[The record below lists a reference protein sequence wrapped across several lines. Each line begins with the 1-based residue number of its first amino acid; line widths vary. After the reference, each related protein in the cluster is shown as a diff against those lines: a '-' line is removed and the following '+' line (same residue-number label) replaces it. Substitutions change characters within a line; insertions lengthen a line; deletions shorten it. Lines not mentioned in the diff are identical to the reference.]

1 MENSISSDS
10 QSVQFIYEDYRNQKF
25 IVNRRYQRKLVWTVE
40 EKQSFIDSL
49 IRGYSVPL
57 FLLAR
62 PIAATESDQWEIL
75 DGMQRLNA
83 IFSFVENE
91 FPVEYDGKEAFFDLE
106 SLASTKQL
114 LDEGQL
120 HQNTPTLP
128 RSVCSSIMKY
138 PIPLSYIKADESS
151 IETVFRRINSYG
163 RQLSPQEIRQAGA
176 TCKFS
181 DLVRI
186 ISSKIRGDVSLN
198 DRLQLRDMGKIS
210 LSSKKLNYGIP
221 LSEVYW
227 VKQQIIL
234 ACNMRKSRDEEVIA
248 YILTYIL
255 LGQKIEPTVRT
266 LDLLYTYDELQ
277 INEEDIS
284 AKVNA
289 EIEKR
294 GFDNIIQDFLT
305 VHDFLSSLLIRSG
318 KNFHDILFDKKVAK
332 GLVRSYQIV
341 FLSFYRLLIDEDME
355 CADEDALIDE
365 LKHVGT
371 DLLSNVA
378 VKNWESG
385 LRHRK
390 ITSVTA
396 LLHPLFKKREKTEDV
411 AHENWVSQLEN
422 ILRLSNSEGCQYDFK
437 QGLYDLGEKKKF
449 LKDALSEYIR
459 TLTAEVN
466 KGPHTKGYVIIGVS
480 ESETTAKRIVSLYG
494 GDYKQFIDTKF
505 YITGIQGEITTY
517 LKGDDDSYG
526 RIIRS
531 HIKEEPIDEYTKQ
544 YILTHLKFVNYYGK
558 TILVL
563 ELESSTNPI
572 SYADKFYERQNNET
586 TLIDGASSTMALMQ
600 RFSK

>member
-210 LSSKKLNYGIP
+210 LSSKKLNVVTGD
-221 LSEVYW
+221 
-227 VKQQIIL
+227 
-234 ACNMRKSRDEEVIA
+234 R
-248 YILTYIL
+248 
-255 LGQKIEPTVRT
+255 
-266 LDLLYTYDELQ
+266 
-277 INEEDIS
+277 
-284 AKVNA
+284 
-289 EIEKR
+289 
-294 GFDNIIQDFLT
+294 
-305 VHDFLSSLLIRSG
+305 
-318 KNFHDILFDKKVAK
+318 
-332 GLVRSYQIV
+332 
-341 FLSFYRLLIDEDME
+341 
-355 CADEDALIDE
+355 
-365 LKHVGT
+365 
-371 DLLSNVA
+371 
-378 VKNWESG
+378 
-385 LRHRK
+385 
-390 ITSVTA
+390 SVTCC
-396 LLHPLFKKREKTEDV
+396 H
-411 AHENWVSQLEN
+411 WGQVS
-422 ILRLSNSEGCQYDFK
+422 D
-437 QGLYDLGEKKKF
+437 
-449 LKDALSEYIR
+449 IR
-459 TLTAEVN
+459 
-466 KGPHTKGYVIIGVS
+466 
-480 ESETTAKRIVSLYG
+480 
-494 GDYKQFIDTKF
+494 
-505 YITGIQGEITTY
+505 
-517 LKGDDDSYG
+517 
-526 RIIRS
+526 
-531 HIKEEPIDEYTKQ
+531 
-544 YILTHLKFVNYYGK
+544 
-558 TILVL
+558 
-563 ELESSTNPI
+563 
-572 SYADKFYERQNNET
+572 
-586 TLIDGASSTMALMQ
+586 
-600 RFSK
+600 

>member
-40 EKQSFIDSL
+40 EKKSFIDSL

-62 PIAATESDQWEIL
+62 PIEATESDQWEIL

-128 RSVCSSIMKY
+128 RSICSSIMKY

-210 LSSKKLNYGIP
+210 LSSKNLNYGIP

-341 FLSFYRLLIDEDME
+341 FLSFYRLLIDENME

-371 DLLSNVA
+371 DQLSNVA
-378 VKNWESG
+378 VKDWESG

-396 LLHPLFKKREKTEDV
+396 LIRPLFKKREKAEDV

-480 ESETTAKRIVSLYG
+480 ESEATAKRIVSLYG

-505 YITGIQGEITTY
+505 YITGIQGEINTY
-517 LKGDDDSYG
+517 LKGNDDSYG

-531 HIKEEPIDEYTKQ
+531 QIKEEPVDEYTKQ
-544 YILTHLKFVNYYGK
+544 YILTHMKFVSYYGK

-563 ELESSTNPI
+563 ELESSNSPI

-586 TLIDGASSTMALMQ
+586 TLIDGASSTLALMQ

>member
-10 QSVQFIYEDYRNQKF
+10 QSVQFIYEDYLNGKF
-25 IVNRRYQRKLVWTVE
+25 IVNRRYQRKLVWTVD
-40 EKQSFIDSL
+40 EKQAFIDSL

-62 PIAATESDQWEIL
+62 PNISKESDKWEIL

-91 FPVEYDGKEAFFDLE
+91 FPVMYEGTEGYFALE
-106 SLASTKQL
+106 SLVTTKQL
-114 LDEGQL
+114 LDEGVLKQKE
-120 HQNTPTLP
+120 PALP

-138 PIPLSYIKADESS
+138 PIPLSYITADETS

-176 TCKFS
+176 TCRFS
-181 DLVRI
+181 DLVRT

-198 DRLQLRDMGKIS
+198 DRLQLKDMGKIS
-210 LSSKKLNYGIP
+210 LSSKKLDYGIP
-221 LSEVYW
+221 MDDVYW

-255 LGQKIEPTVRT
+255 LGEKIEPTVKT
-266 LDLLYTYDELQ
+266 LNLLYTYDEVQ
-277 INEEDIS
+277 TGEEDVS

-289 EIEKR
+289 EIEKV
-294 GFDNIIQDFLT
+294 GFDNIVQNFLT
-305 VHDFLSSLLIRSG
+305 VHDFLSSILIKSG

-341 FLSFYRLLIDEDME
+341 FLSLYKLLIEEDLECKDERE
-355 CADEDALIDE
+355 LIGE
-365 LKHVGT
+365 LKHVGAEQ
-371 DLLSNVA
+371 LSNVA
-378 VKNWESG
+378 VKEWKSD

-390 ITSVTA
+390 ILGVIAIIRSA
-396 LLHPLFKKREKTEDV
+396 FRKRQRTEDV

-437 QGLYDLGEKKKF
+437 QGLFDLGNTKRF
-449 LKDALSEYIR
+449 LKDSLSEYIC

-466 KGPHTKGYVIIGVS
+466 KAPHTKGYVIIGIS
-480 ESETTAKRIVSLYG
+480 ESESTAKRIVSLYG
-494 GDYKQFIDTKF
+494 GDYKQFVDTKF
-505 YITGIQGEITTY
+505 YITGVQGEIGRY
-517 LKGDDDSYG
+517 LKGDEDSYG
-526 RIIRS
+526 RMVRS
-531 HIKEEPIDEYTKQ
+531 QLKNEPVDDYTKQ
-544 YILTHLKFVNYYGK
+544 YILTHMKFVGYYGK

-563 ELESSTNPI
+563 ELESVNSPI

-586 TLIDGASSTMALMQ
+586 TLIEGASSILALMQ
-600 RFSK
+600 RFNQ